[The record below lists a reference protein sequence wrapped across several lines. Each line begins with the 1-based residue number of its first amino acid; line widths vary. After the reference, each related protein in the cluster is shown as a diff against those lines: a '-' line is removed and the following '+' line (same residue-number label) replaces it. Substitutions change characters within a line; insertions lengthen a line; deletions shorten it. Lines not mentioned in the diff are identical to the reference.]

1 MAFSELE
8 EKKYDLIEE
17 RLGETESARTQID
30 WSLWTPRLVGAG
42 GFSILMLGVVL
53 APFDN
58 LNPQRVVGLSLL
70 VISFVVLYGVYLWR
84 FRPELFME
92 RRKQMLYG
100 SSVLLTCAVVQSVA
114 LVGAEQAPAAL
125 QTALTPAVIFGL
137 LLLCGIVYAVVFDQR
152 FALDGL
158 IMTSLALA
166 VVMLAAGEFLPVR
179 LTIALAGALTAVLFT
194 RNLRSRYKLAL
205 VGVVGG
211 AAVACII
218 VALFLLDARGVWP
231 TSEFT
236 DPLPLV
242 IWVAGALVIGAAVG
256 VFGTFLL
263 PVFER
268 VFQITTDLRLIEL
281 LEGEH
286 PLITLMQQRAP
297 GTWQHTQNVANFTK
311 RACQAIGANALLG
324 EVGVKFHDLGK
335 MVRPEFFTENEPESK
350 LLHDRLSPQ
359 MSALIILSHVSD
371 GVLMAR
377 KAKLPPVLED
387 FITGHHG
394 TSVIKYFF
402 YKAKEQAKEGEV
414 INEGQF
420 RYPGPKPQSKE
431 IGHRRHRRPGGSHG
445 KVALRRRRDPPGR
458 PAQHG
463 APGNHRQAARRPVRR
478 VRHHDCGVESG
489 RGQPGEEPR
498 QHVPPPGQVPRRPG
512 QGQAQG
518 RHRGPRE
525 VPQRARQTPRAH
537 PHAVGA
543 APCGRP
549 QAGLVNRNCL
559 TRRGEELHHAKA
571 QSWPGCHEP
580 AVSRGVVAGLCVVA
594 CGS

>member
-402 YKAKEQAKEGEV
+402 FKAKEQAKEGEV

-431 IGHRRHRRPGGSHG
+431 SAIAAIADQVEATARSRFAGGVTHPDDLRNMVHQAIIDKLLDGQFDECDITIAEWKVVEDSLVKSLASMYHHRVKYPDDPDKDKRKAAIEAREKYRNELAKRRE
-445 KVALRRRRDPPGR
+445 RI
-458 PAQHG
+458 
-463 APGNHRQAARRPVRR
+463 
-478 VRHHDCGVESG
+478 
-489 RGQPGEEPR
+489 
-498 QHVPPPGQVPRRPG
+498 
-512 QGQAQG
+512 
-518 RHRGPRE
+518 
-525 VPQRARQTPRAH
+525 
-537 PHAVGA
+537 
-543 APCGRP
+543 
-549 QAGLVNRNCL
+549 L
-559 TRRGEELHHAKA
+559 T
-571 QSWPGCHEP
+571 Q
-580 AVSRGVVAGLCVVA
+580 
-594 CGS
+594 

>member
-8 EKKYDLIEE
+8 DRKYDLIEE
-17 RLGETESARTQID
+17 RLGETESARTRIN
-30 WSLWTPRLVGAG
+30 WSLWMPRLMGAG
-42 GFSILMLGVVL
+42 FFSLLLMGVVL
-53 APFDN
+53 APYDN
-58 LNPQRVVGLSLL
+58 LNPQRLVGLTLL
-70 VISFVVLYGVYLWR
+70 VVSFVVLYGVYLWR
-84 FRPELFME
+84 FRPDLFLE

-114 LVGAEQAPAAL
+114 LVGAQEAPVAL
-125 QTALTPAVIFGL
+125 QTALTPAVMFGL

-152 FALDGL
+152 FALDGVIL
-158 IMTSLALA
+158 TSLALA

-179 LTIALAGALTAVLFT
+179 LTIAMAGALTAVLFT

-218 VALFLLDARGVWP
+218 VALFLLGAPDVWP

-236 DPLPLV
+236 DPLTLIV
-242 IWVAGALVIGAAVG
+242 WVAGAVVIGAAVG
-256 VFGTFLL
+256 VFSTFLL

-268 VFQITTDLRLIEL
+268 AFQITTDLRLIEL

-350 LLHDRLSPQ
+350 LLHDRLSPM

-394 TSVIKYFF
+394 TSVIKYFYF
-402 YKAKEQAKEGEV
+402 KAKEQAKDGET
-414 INEGQF
+414 INAGQF

-431 IGHRRHRRPGGSHG
+431 SAIAAIADQVEATARSRFAGGVTHPDDVRNMVHQAIIDKLLDGQFDECEITIAEWKVVEDSLTKSLASMYHHRVKYPDDPDKDKRKAAIEAREKYRNELAKRRE
-445 KVALRRRRDPPGR
+445 RI
-458 PAQHG
+458 
-463 APGNHRQAARRPVRR
+463 
-478 VRHHDCGVESG
+478 
-489 RGQPGEEPR
+489 
-498 QHVPPPGQVPRRPG
+498 
-512 QGQAQG
+512 
-518 RHRGPRE
+518 
-525 VPQRARQTPRAH
+525 
-537 PHAVGA
+537 
-543 APCGRP
+543 
-549 QAGLVNRNCL
+549 L
-559 TRRGEELHHAKA
+559 T
-571 QSWPGCHEP
+571 Q
-580 AVSRGVVAGLCVVA
+580 
-594 CGS
+594 

>member
-30 WSLWTPRLVGAG
+30 WSVWTPRLIGAG
-42 GFSILMLGVVL
+42 GFSVLMLGVVL
-53 APFDN
+53 APYDN
-58 LNPQRVVGLSLL
+58 LNPQRVLGLSLL
-70 VISFVVLYGVYLWR
+70 VISFVVLYGVYLGR
-84 FRPELFME
+84 FRPELFKE

-100 SSVLLTCAVVQSVA
+100 SSVLLTCALVQSVA
-114 LVGAEQAPAAL
+114 LVGAQQAPEAL
-125 QTALTPAVIFGL
+125 QTALTPAVMFGL

-152 FALDGL
+152 FALDGVIL
-158 IMTSLALA
+158 TSLAVA
-166 VVMLAAGEFLPVR
+166 VVMMAAGEFLPVR
-179 LTIALAGALTAVLFT
+179 LTIAMAGALTAVLFT

-218 VALFLLDARGVWP
+218 VALFLLDAREVWP

-236 DPLPLV
+236 DPLALV
-242 IWVAGALVIGAAVG
+242 IWAAGAVVIGAAVG
-256 VFGTFLL
+256 VFSTFLL

-268 VFQITTDLRLIEL
+268 AFQITTDLRLIEL

-311 RACQAIGANALLG
+311 RACEAIGANALLG

-350 LLHDRLSPQ
+350 LLHDRLSPM

-394 TSVIKYFF
+394 TSIIKYFYF
-402 YKAKEQAKEGEV
+402 KAKEQAKEGEV

-420 RYPGPKPQSKE
+420 RYPGPRPQSKE
-431 IGHRRHRRPGGSHG
+431 SAIAAIADQVEATARSRFAGGVSHPDDVRNMVHQAIVDKLLDGQFDECDITIAEWKVVEDSLVKSLASMYHHRVKYPDDPDKDKRKAAIEAREKYRNELAKRRE
-445 KVALRRRRDPPGR
+445 RI
-458 PAQHG
+458 
-463 APGNHRQAARRPVRR
+463 
-478 VRHHDCGVESG
+478 
-489 RGQPGEEPR
+489 
-498 QHVPPPGQVPRRPG
+498 
-512 QGQAQG
+512 
-518 RHRGPRE
+518 
-525 VPQRARQTPRAH
+525 
-537 PHAVGA
+537 
-543 APCGRP
+543 
-549 QAGLVNRNCL
+549 L
-559 TRRGEELHHAKA
+559 T
-571 QSWPGCHEP
+571 Q
-580 AVSRGVVAGLCVVA
+580 
-594 CGS
+594 

>member
-30 WSLWTPRLVGAG
+30 WSIWTPRLVGASA
-42 GFSILMLGVVL
+42 FSLLMMSVVL
-53 APFDN
+53 APYDN
-58 LNPQRVVGLSLL
+58 LNLQRVVGLSLL
-70 VISFVVLYGVYLWR
+70 VISFVALYGVYLWR
-84 FRPELFME
+84 FRPELFKE

-114 LVGAEQAPAAL
+114 LVGADQAPEAL
-125 QTALTPAVIFGL
+125 QTALTPAVMFGL

-152 FALDGL
+152 FALDGVIL
-158 IMTSLALA
+158 TSLALA
-166 VVMLAAGEFLPVR
+166 VVMMSAGEFLPVR
-179 LTIALAGALTAVLFT
+179 LSIAMAGALTAVLFT

-218 VALFLLDARGVWP
+218 VALFLLDARQVWP
-231 TSEFT
+231 TSEFR
-236 DPLPLV
+236 DPLALIV
-242 IWVAGALVIGAAVG
+242 WAGGAVVIGAAVG
-256 VFGTFLL
+256 VFSTFLL

-268 VFQITTDLRLIEL
+268 AFQITTDLRLIEL

-311 RACQAIGANALLG
+311 RACEAVGANALLG

-350 LLHDRLSPQ
+350 LLHDRLSPM

-394 TSVIKYFF
+394 TSIIKYFYF
-402 YKAKEQAKEGEV
+402 KAKEQAKDGEV
-414 INEGQF
+414 INAGQF

-431 IGHRRHRRPGGSHG
+431 SAIAAIADQVEATARSRFAGGVTHPDDVRNMVHQAIVDKLLDGQFDECEITIAEWKVVEDSFVKSLASMYHHRVKYPDDPDKDKRKAAIEAREKYRAELAKRRE
-445 KVALRRRRDPPGR
+445 RI
-458 PAQHG
+458 
-463 APGNHRQAARRPVRR
+463 
-478 VRHHDCGVESG
+478 
-489 RGQPGEEPR
+489 
-498 QHVPPPGQVPRRPG
+498 
-512 QGQAQG
+512 
-518 RHRGPRE
+518 
-525 VPQRARQTPRAH
+525 
-537 PHAVGA
+537 
-543 APCGRP
+543 
-549 QAGLVNRNCL
+549 L
-559 TRRGEELHHAKA
+559 T
-571 QSWPGCHEP
+571 Q
-580 AVSRGVVAGLCVVA
+580 
-594 CGS
+594 